1 MIRLLAALALTLALV
16 QTAGAKSLALILGND
31 GYLEIPPLQKARA
44 DAAGYAELFGQMG
57 FEVILETDVDAGA
70 MTYALAGFLDRIEPG
85 DTVAF
90 IYSGHGWSDGR
101 QNFLVPVDIRAQG
114 SETLLA
120 RESFPLRNG
129 ANGII
134 DEIAARG
141 PRLTLAI
148 IDACR
153 NNPFVTDTGT
163 RALGLSR
170 GLVQVAAPSGTFI
183 AFSAGEGQ
191 TALDRLSDN
200 DADANSV
207 FTRSFLRELRKPQ
220 DLQSAFKAT
229 QLEVNDIALTVGHPQ
244 RPAYYDEV
252 IGSACLSGRCDPLPV
267 AAPAPGADPVGQARA
282 EWEDFRNSVSV
293 EALRQFADR
302 HRGTPYAALA
312 EERIAI
318 LQPQPPSPP
327 APRSDP
333 GTAPAAPV
341 PVLAAPVA
349 PPPAVSFARPS
360 WCTGAATPAEVTICS
375 SEALAS
381 LDIRLGNGYAKELN
395 RTTDAERAALRDAQ
409 RSWLV
414 AREAS
419 GENYGCL
426 QTLYDKRISV
436 LMH

>member
-57 FEVILETDVDAGA
+57 FEVILETDVDARA

-293 EALRQFADR
+293 
-302 HRGTPYAALA
+302 
-312 EERIAI
+312 
-318 LQPQPPSPP
+318 
-327 APRSDP
+327 
-333 GTAPAAPV
+333 
-341 PVLAAPVA
+341 
-349 PPPAVSFARPS
+349 
-360 WCTGAATPAEVTICS
+360 
-375 SEALAS
+375 
-381 LDIRLGNGYAKELN
+381 
-395 RTTDAERAALRDAQ
+395 
-409 RSWLV
+409 
-414 AREAS
+414 
-419 GENYGCL
+419 
-426 QTLYDKRISV
+426 
-436 LMH
+436 

>member
-1 MIRLLAALALTLALV
+1 MIRLLAALALMLALV
-16 QTAGAKSLALILGND
+16 QPAGAKSLALIVGND
-31 GYLEIPPLQKARA
+31 SYLEIPPLQKARA
-44 DAAGYAELFGQMG
+44 DAAGYAELFSQMG
-57 FEVILETDVDAGA
+57 FEVILETDADARA
-70 MTYALAGFLDRIEPG
+70 MTYALAGFLDRIQPG

-163 RALGLSR
+163 RAIGLTR

-207 FTRSFLRELRKPQ
+207 FTRYFLRELRKPQ

-229 QLEVNDIALTVGHPQ
+229 QLEVNDTALTVGHPQ

-252 IGSACLSGRCDPLPV
+252 IGSACLSGRCTPVPV
-267 AAPAPGADPVGQARA
+267 AAPAPQGAADPVGRARS
-282 EWEDFRNSVSV
+282 EWEDFRNSTSV

-318 LQPQPPSPP
+318 LQPSPPSPP

-341 PVLAAPVA
+341 PVAAAPA
-349 PPPAVSFARPS
+349 AGFPRPS
-360 WCTGAATPAEVTICS
+360 WCSGAATPAEVAICG

-395 RTTDAERAALRDAQ
+395 RTADTERAALRDAQ
-409 RSWLV
+409 RTWLI
-414 AREAS
+414 AREAC
-419 GENYGCL
+419 GADIACL
-426 QTLYDKRISV
+426 QTVYGKRISV